1 MTMNAS
7 RIRKVSG
14 TVGAAVGFVAF
25 LIVGLL
31 PAVLYGGWTGLV
43 IAGAFFGH
51 PVNMTVGPKI
61 LIGGGAVLGVLAV
74 GALFTV
80 IGSVLGS
87 LTGGA
92 IEVVQRGMSHPAPA
106 EAKADNDTDG
116 TH

>member
-1 MTMNAS
+1 MS
-7 RIRKVSG
+7 PSKIRKVSG

-31 PAVLYGGWTGLV
+31 PSILYGGWTGLV

-61 LIGGGAVLGVLAV
+61 LVGGGVVLGVIAV

-80 IGSVLGS
+80 LGSVLGS
-87 LTGGA
+87 LTGAA
-92 IEVVQRGMSHPAPA
+92 IEVVRRGLSHAAPV
-106 EAKADNDTDG
+106 EAKADNDADG

>member
-1 MTMNAS
+1 MS
-7 RIRKVSG
+7 RSKMRKVSG
-14 TVGAAVGFVAF
+14 TIGAAVGFVAF

-31 PAVLYGGWTGLV
+31 PAILYGGWTGLV

-61 LIGGGAVLGVLAV
+61 LVGGGVVLGVVAV

-92 IEVVQRGMSHPAPA
+92 IEVVRRGLSQHAAA
-106 EAKADNDTDG
+106 EAKADSNGDG

>member
-1 MTMNAS
+1 MS
-7 RIRKVSG
+7 RSKLRKVSG
-14 TVGAAVGFVAF
+14 TIGAAVGFVAF

-31 PAVLYGGWTGLV
+31 PSILYGGWTGLV

-61 LIGGGAVLGVLAV
+61 LVGGGVVLGVVAV

-92 IEVVQRGMSHPAPA
+92 IEVIRRGLSRPAPA
-106 EAKADNDTDG
+106 EAKADNDGDG
-116 TH
+116 TP